1 MTTQE
6 KIFAHILKYKKK
18 HGVVPSARFLSK
30 YFGMTAQGMSF
41 HYNALIEQ
49 GKLRKLPEPVI
60 YEVIPSGSGQEA

>member
-6 KIFAHILKYKKK
+6 KILTHILKYKKK

-60 YEVIPSGSGQEA
+60 YEVIPSGTGQEA

>member
-6 KIFAHILKYKKK
+6 KILTHILKYKKK

-41 HYNALIEQ
+41 HYNALIKQ
-49 GKLRKLPEPVI
+49 GKLKKVRAVAI
-60 YEVIPSGSGQEA
+60 YETVDNA